1 MKSINQNVFKVV
13 GISFIV
19 MLLLLT
25 LKQCNSTVLEKY
37 KADQLELLKKELRKK
52 ELGLLDSVY
61 KLNSKYT
68 ILEVEKK
75 RLDSLYKKSKLQI
88 AKVVEKKETKLKHI
102 TTLQLDS
109 QVVLFKVNIG
119 DSNVNVIENK
129 LQFDTNKVALINT
142 KFEESNLQKEELGVV
157 YQALSLCDSTYQV
170 QDTMIQNRN
179 QTIAVKDST
188 IAVNKE
194 LTQAEID
201 LRKNKEKE
209 LRKQKTNNLISM
221 ITVPTVTGALGFV
234 VGFFTNKFK
243 K

>member
-1 MKSINQNVFKVV
+1 MIQINQN
-13 GISFIV
+13 
-19 MLLLLT
+19 T
-25 LKQCNSTVLEKY
+25 LKIAGIIIVIIILLFSLRQCNSTVLERY
-37 KADQLELLKKELRKK
+37 KADQLELLKKELRNK

-61 KLNSKYT
+61 KLNNRYT
-68 ILEVEKK
+68 ELKLEKD
-75 RLDSLYKKSKLQI
+75 RLDSLYKKSRIQI
-88 AKVVEKKETKLKHI
+88 VKVVEKKESRIKHI
-102 TTLQLDS
+102 ATLQLDS
-109 QVVLFKVNIG
+109 QVVLFKANIN
-119 DSNVNVIENK
+119 DSSASIVENK

-188 IAVNKE
+188 IAINKE
-194 LTQAEID
+194 LTEAEIN

-209 LRKQKTNNLISM
+209 LRKQKTNNLINM

>member
-88 AKVVEKKETKLKHI
+88 VKVVEKKESRIKHI
-102 TTLQLDS
+102 ATLKLDS
-109 QVVLFKVNIG
+109 QIVLFKANIE
-119 DSNVNVIENK
+119 DSNVSVVENK
-129 LQFDTNKVALINT
+129 VQFDTSKVALINT
-142 KFEESNLQKEELGVV
+142 KFEESNLQKEELVVV
-157 YQALSLCDSTYQV
+157 YKALSLCDSVGQV
-170 QDTMIQNRN
+170 QDTIIENRN
-179 QTIAVKDST
+179 KTITVKDST

-194 LTQAEID
+194 LTEAEIN

>member
-88 AKVVEKKETKLKHI
+88 VKVVEKKETKLKHI

-109 QVVLFKVNIG
+109 QVILFKVNIG

-129 LQFDTNKVALINT
+129 LQFDTNKVVLINT

-170 QDTMIQNRN
+170 QDTIIQNRN

-188 IAVNKE
+188 IAINKE

-234 VGFFTNKFK
+234 VGFFTNKITK
-243 K
+243 

>member
-75 RLDSLYKKSKLQI
+75 D
-88 AKVVEKKETKLKHI
+88 
-102 TTLQLDS
+102 
-109 QVVLFKVNIG
+109 
-119 DSNVNVIENK
+119 
-129 LQFDTNKVALINT
+129 
-142 KFEESNLQKEELGVV
+142 
-157 YQALSLCDSTYQV
+157 
-170 QDTMIQNRN
+170 
-179 QTIAVKDST
+179 
-188 IAVNKE
+188 
-194 LTQAEID
+194 
-201 LRKNKEKE
+201 
-209 LRKQKTNNLISM
+209 
-221 ITVPTVTGALGFV
+221 
-234 VGFFTNKFK
+234 
-243 K
+243 

>member
-1 MKSINQNVFKVV
+1 MIQINQN
-13 GISFIV
+13 
-19 MLLLLT
+19 T
-25 LKQCNSTVLEKY
+25 LKIAGIIIVIIILLFSLRQCNSTVLERY

-75 RLDSLYKKSKLQI
+75 RLDSLYKKSRIQI
-88 AKVVEKKETKLKHI
+88 VKVVEKKESKLKHI
-102 TTLQLDS
+102 ATLQLDS
-109 QVVLFKVNIG
+109 QVILFKANIG
-119 DSNVNVIENK
+119 DSNVNVVENK

-179 QTIAVKDST
+179 QTITVKDST

-194 LTQAEID
+194 LTEAEIN

-209 LRKQKTNNLISM
+209 LRKQKTNNLINM

>member
-88 AKVVEKKETKLKHI
+88 VKVVEKKETKLKYI
-102 TTLQLDS
+102 ATLQLDS
-109 QVVLFKVNIG
+109 QVILFKNNIG
-119 DSNVNVIENK
+119 DSNVNVVENK

-179 QTIAVKDST
+179 QTITVKDST

-209 LRKQKTNNLISM
+209 LRKQKTNNIISM

-234 VGFFTNKFK
+234 VGFFTNKITK
-243 K
+243 

>member
-75 RLDSLYKKSKLQI
+75 RLDSLYKKSRIQI
-88 AKVVEKKETKLKHI
+88 VKVVEKKESRIKHI
-102 TTLQLDS
+102 ATLQLDS
-109 QVVLFKVNIG
+109 QVILFKANIE
-119 DSNVNVIENK
+119 DSNVNIVENK
-129 LQFDTNKVALINT
+129 LQFDTSKVVLINT

-170 QDTMIQNRN
+170 QDTIIQNRN

-188 IAVNKE
+188 IAINKE

-209 LRKQKTNNLISM
+209 LRKQKTNNIISM
-221 ITVPTVTGALGFV
+221 ITVPTVTGVLGFV
-234 VGFFTNKFK
+234 IGFFTNKITK
-243 K
+243 

>member
-1 MKSINQNVFKVV
+1 MKSINQKTINTI
-13 GISFIV
+13 GIVIV
-19 MLLLLT
+19 IIILLFT
-25 LKQCNSTVLEKY
+25 LKKCNSTVLEKY
-37 KADQLELLKKELRKK
+37 KADQLEVLKKELRNK

-61 KLNSKYT
+61 KLNNKYT
-68 ILEVEKK
+68 VLEAEKD

-88 AKVVEKKETKLKHI
+88 VKVVEKKETKLKHI
-102 TTLQLDS
+102 ATLQLDS
-109 QVVLFKVNIG
+109 QVILFKNNIG
-119 DSNVNVIENK
+119 DSNVNIVENK
-129 LQFDTNKVALINT
+129 LQFDTNKVSLINT

-170 QDTMIQNRN
+170 QDTIIQNRN

-201 LRKNKEKE
+201 LRKIKEKE
-209 LRKQKTNNLISM
+209 LRKQKTNNFISM
-221 ITVPTVTGALGFV
+221 ITVPTLTGALGFV

>member
-75 RLDSLYKKSKLQI
+75 RLDSLYKKSRIQI
-88 AKVVEKKETKLKHI
+88 VKVVEKKESRIKHI
-102 TTLQLDS
+102 ATLQLDS
-109 QVVLFKVNIG
+109 QIVLFKVNIE
-119 DSNVNVIENK
+119 DSNVIVVENK
-129 LQFDTNKVALINT
+129 LQFDTSKVTLINT
-142 KFEESNLQKEELGVV
+142 KFEEANLQKEELVIV

-234 VGFFTNKFK
+234 VGFFTNKITK
-243 K
+243 

>member
-88 AKVVEKKETKLKHI
+88 VKVVEKKETKLKYI
-102 TTLQLDS
+102 ATLQLDS
-109 QVVLFKVNIG
+109 QVILFKNNIG
-119 DSNVNVIENK
+119 DSNVIVVENK
-129 LQFDTNKVALINT
+129 LQFDTSKVTLINT
-142 KFEESNLQKEELGVV
+142 KFEEANLQKEELVIV
-157 YQALSLCDSTYQV
+157 YQALSLCDSLYQV
-170 QDTMIQNRN
+170 QDTMMENRN
-179 QTIAVKDST
+179 KTITVKDST

-194 LTQAEID
+194 LTEAEIN

-209 LRKQKTNNLISM
+209 LRKQKTNNLINM

>member
-88 AKVVEKKETKLKHI
+88 VKVVEKKETKLKYI
-102 TTLQLDS
+102 ATLQLDS
-109 QVVLFKVNIG
+109 QVILFKNNIG
-119 DSNVNVIENK
+119 DSNVNVVENK

-179 QTIAVKDST
+179 QTITVKDST

-194 LTQAEID
+194 LTK
-201 LRKNKEKE
+201 LK
-209 LRKQKTNNLISM
+209 
-221 ITVPTVTGALGFV
+221 
-234 VGFFTNKFK
+234 
-243 K
+243 

>member
-88 AKVVEKKETKLKHI
+88 VKVVEKKETKLKHI

-109 QVVLFKVNIG
+109 QVILFKVNIG

-129 LQFDTNKVALINT
+129 LQFDTNKVVLINT

-179 QTIAVKDST
+179 QTITVKDST

-221 ITVPTVTGALGFV
+221 ITVPTVTGVLGFV
-234 VGFFTNKFK
+234 IGFFTNKITK
-243 K
+243 

>member
-88 AKVVEKKETKLKHI
+88 VKVVEKKETKLKYI
-102 TTLQLDS
+102 ATLQLDS
-109 QVVLFKVNIG
+109 QVIKFKNNIG
-119 DSNVNVIENK
+119 DSNVNVVENK

-179 QTIAVKDST
+179 QTITVKDST

-234 VGFFTNKFK
+234 VRFFTNKITK
-243 K
+243 

>member
-37 KADQLELLKKELRKK
+37 KANQLELLKKELRDK

-61 KLNSKYT
+61 KLNNKYT
-68 ILEVEKK
+68 ILQAEKD
-75 RLDSLYKKSKLQI
+75 RLDSLYKKSKVQI
-88 AKVVEKKETKLKHI
+88 VKVVEKKETKLKHI

-109 QVVLFKVNIG
+109 QVILFKVNIG

-129 LQFDTNKVALINT
+129 LQFDTNKVVLINT

-170 QDTMIQNRN
+170 QDTIIQNRN

-188 IAVNKE
+188 IAINKE

-209 LRKQKTNNLISM
+209 LRKQKTNNIISM
-221 ITVPTVTGALGFV
+221 ITVPTVTGVLGFV
-234 VGFFTNKFK
+234 IGFFTNKITK
-243 K
+243 

>member
-37 KADQLELLKKELRKK
+37 KVDQLELLKKELRKK

-88 AKVVEKKETKLKHI
+88 VKVVEKKETKLKYI
-102 TTLQLDS
+102 ATLQLDS
-109 QVVLFKVNIG
+109 QVILFKNNIG
-119 DSNVNVIENK
+119 DSNVNVVENK

-179 QTIAVKDST
+179 QTITVKDST

-194 LTQAEID
+194 LTK
-201 LRKNKEKE
+201 LK
-209 LRKQKTNNLISM
+209 
-221 ITVPTVTGALGFV
+221 
-234 VGFFTNKFK
+234 
-243 K
+243 

>member
-88 AKVVEKKETKLKHI
+88 VKVVEKKESRIKHI
-102 TTLQLDS
+102 ATLQLDS
-109 QVVLFKVNIG
+109 QVILFKNNIG
-119 DSNVNVIENK
+119 DSNVNVVENK

-179 QTIAVKDST
+179 QTITVKDST

-234 VGFFTNKFK
+234 VGFFTNKITK
-243 K
+243 

>member
-75 RLDSLYKKSKLQI
+75 RLDSLYKKSRIQI
-88 AKVVEKKETKLKHI
+88 VKVVEKKESRIKHI
-102 TTLQLDS
+102 ATLQLDS
-109 QVVLFKVNIG
+109 QVILFKANIE
-119 DSNVNVIENK
+119 DSNVNIVENK
-129 LQFDTNKVALINT
+129 LQFDTSKVALINT

-170 QDTMIQNRN
+170 QDTIIQNRN

-188 IAVNKE
+188 IAINKE

-209 LRKQKTNNLISM
+209 LRKQKTNNIISM

>member
-88 AKVVEKKETKLKHI
+88 VKVVEKKETKLKYI
-102 TTLQLDS
+102 ATLQLDS
-109 QVVLFKVNIG
+109 QVILFKNNIG
-119 DSNVNVIENK
+119 DSNVNVVENK

-179 QTIAVKDST
+179 QTITVKDST

-234 VGFFTNKFK
+234 VGFFTNKITK
-243 K
+243 

>member
-1 MKSINQNVFKVV
+1 MIQINQN
-13 GISFIV
+13 
-19 MLLLLT
+19 T
-25 LKQCNSTVLEKY
+25 LKIAGIIIVIIILLFSLRQCNSTVLERY

-88 AKVVEKKETKLKHI
+88 VKVVEKKETKLKHI
-102 TTLQLDS
+102 ATLQLDS
-109 QVVLFKVNIG
+109 QVILFKANIG
-119 DSNVNVIENK
+119 DSNVNVVENK

-179 QTIAVKDST
+179 QTITVKDST

-194 LTQAEID
+194 LTEAEIN

-209 LRKQKTNNLISM
+209 LRKQKTNNLINM